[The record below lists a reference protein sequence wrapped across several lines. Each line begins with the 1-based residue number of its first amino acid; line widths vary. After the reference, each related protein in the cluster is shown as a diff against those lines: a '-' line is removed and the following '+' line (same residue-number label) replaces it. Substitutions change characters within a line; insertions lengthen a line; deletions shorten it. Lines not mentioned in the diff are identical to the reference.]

1 MSAPRTALAALVAGV
16 VLAAGCGGGA
26 DTPPVALSCTEDADV
41 VTRAL
46 GTAPRQVTLPDGAT
60 LSACIRNA
68 RSDAQLQ
75 NVGIV
80 FSQAA
85 EKLELEASSDP
96 RAALELGY
104 LVGAARSG
112 AETGSGIQDEL
123 VRRIER
129 SAALD
134 GATPQADRALQEG
147 LAAGER
153 TG

>member
-1 MSAPRTALAALVAGV
+1 MSGPRTALAALAASA
-16 VLAAGCGGGA
+16 VLAGCGGM
-26 DTPPVALSCTEDADV
+26 DTPPVAVSCTEGPDT

-46 GTAPRQVTLPDGAT
+46 GEAPRQVTLPDGAT

-85 EKLELEASSDP
+85 EDLELDAVTDP
-96 RAALELGY
+96 RAALQLGY
-104 LVGAARSG
+104 LVGAVRAG

-129 SAALD
+129 SAVLD
-134 GATPQADRALQEG
+134 GAGPAEVAALNEG
-147 LAAGER
+147 IAAGRER
-153 TG
+153 G